1 MKDSLRGVILIAL
14 AAFFWSVSGVF
25 VRILSNIDTIVISF
39 YKVFFGFL
47 ALFAV
52 WLLLK
57 RKTSLIPKK
66 ERLHIIMAGI
76 TVLLINF
83 CFINAVKLST
93 ISTAVLLFYTAPVF
107 LIILGIIFL
116 KEKIRKISIFSLLIS
131 LIGVLLISGTK
142 LNNLF
147 SAGIIFG
154 VVGGFVF
161 SLQLL
166 LGKILSKKYS
176 GFMSSLW
183 MNFIATIFLIPFFT
197 LVSLQQMFTL
207 MIYGIISSGIAIACY
222 FEGAKYVK
230 AQVVG
235 ILILL
240 DPIFATIW
248 SVFLFNEPLTLMGI
262 FGGTLIL
269 AAIVIQV
276 IFVRNKNDS
285 EET

>member
-1 MKDSLRGVILIAL
+1 MKDNLKGAILIVL
-14 AAFFWSVSGVF
+14 AAFFWSLSGVF
-25 VRILSNIDTIVISF
+25 VRVLSNIDTIVISF

-47 ALFAV
+47 ALFMV

-57 RKTSLIPKK
+57 RKPSIIPKK
-66 ERLHIIMAGI
+66 KRLYIIIAGI

-93 ISTAVLLFYTAPVF
+93 ISTAVLLFYTAPAF
-107 LIILGIIFL
+107 LIVLAIIFL
-116 KEKIRKISIFSLLIS
+116 KEKIQKISVLSLLIS
-131 LIGVLLISGTK
+131 LIGVFLISGTG
-142 LNNLF
+142 LSNLF

-154 VVGGFVF
+154 VIGGFLY

-166 LGKILSKKYS
+166 LGKILSKEYW

-197 LVSLQQMFTL
+197 LVSLQQMFIL
-207 MIYGIISSGIAIACY
+207 MIYGIMSSGIAIACY

-235 ILILL
+235 ILVLL
-240 DPIFATIW
+240 DAVFSTIW
-248 SVFLFNEPLTLMGI
+248 SVFLFNEPLTLIGI
-262 FGGTLIL
+262 VGGMLIL
-269 AAIVIQV
+269 IAIIIQI

-285 EET
+285 EKT